1 MLVSPDTVAIC
12 MAAYN
17 GAPYLEEQIESI
29 LHQTHRDWVL
39 FIRDDGSTDG
49 TQAII
54 CKYASRYEGKI
65 VQVTDPSLSGGGAK
79 QNFASILSWV
89 SRNYSFPYFMFADQD
104 DVWLEGKI
112 EKCLRLLQQNESD
125 SSLPLLVHT
134 DLTIAD
140 EELGVVADSFFAY
153 QALNPDITDLRRLLI
168 QNNATGCTMLWNRAL
183 NDLLDLQCDCVV
195 MHDWWMVLT
204 ASAFGRILYLRE
216 PTILYRQ
223 HGTNTIGATQVK
235 TLRYFL
241 RQIAGRNHVQKYIRE
256 AASQAKDFLHVYE
269 DRLSPEQ
276 IRVLNTFA
284 NLYTHNKLTRLLTVC
299 RESFWKQN
307 WIQMIGEILYV

>member
-39 FIRDDGSTDG
+39 FIRDDGSSDG
-49 TQAII
+49 TVEIVRRYTAEYEDKII
-54 CKYASRYEGKI
+54 LI
-65 VQVTDPSLSGGGAK
+65 TDPSLPGGGAK

-112 EKCLRLLQQNESD
+112 EKCLRLMQQNESD
-125 SSLPLLVHT
+125 SNLPLLVHT
-134 DLTIAD
+134 DLTIVD

-153 QALNPDITDLRRLLI
+153 QALNSDITDLRHLLI

-183 NDLLDLQCDCVV
+183 NELLDLQCDCVV
-195 MHDWWMVLT
+195 MHDWWMALT
-204 ASAFGRILYLRE
+204 ASAFGRILCLRE

-223 HGTNTIGATQVK
+223 HGNNTIGATPVK

-241 RQIAGRNHVQKYIRE
+241 RQISGRSHVQKYIRE
-256 AASQAKDFLHVYE
+256 AASQAKEFLHVYE

-276 IRVLNTFA
+276 LRILNTFA
-284 NLYTHNKLTRLLTVC
+284 NLYTLNKPTRLLTAC
-299 RESFWKQN
+299 RESFLKQN
-307 WIQMIGEILYV
+307 WIQIIGEILYI

>member
-12 MAAYN
+12 MAVYN
-17 GAPYLEEQIESI
+17 GAHYLEEQIESV

-49 TQAII
+49 TPEII
-54 CKYASRYEGKI
+54 RKYTSQYEGKI
-65 VQVTDPSLSGGGAK
+65 IQITDPSLSGGGAK
-79 QNFASILSWV
+79 QNFASILSWI
-89 SRNYSFPYFMFADQD
+89 SRNYSFQYFMFADQD

-112 EKCLRLLQQNESD
+112 EKSLRLLQQNESD
-125 SSLPLLVHT
+125 RSIPLLVHT
-134 DLTIAD
+134 DLTIVD
-140 EELGVVADSFFAY
+140 EELAVLADSFFAY
-153 QALNPDITDLRRLLI
+153 QALHPDITDLRRLLI

-195 MHDWWMVLT
+195 MHDWWMVLA
-204 ASAFGRILYLRE
+204 ASAFGRILCLRE

-223 HGTNTIGATQVK
+223 HGSNTIGATRVK

-241 RQIAGRNHVQKYIRE
+241 RQIAGRSHVQKYIRE

-276 IRVLNTFA
+276 IRILNTFA
-284 NLYTHNKLTRLLTVC
+284 NLYTHNKLTRLLCVC